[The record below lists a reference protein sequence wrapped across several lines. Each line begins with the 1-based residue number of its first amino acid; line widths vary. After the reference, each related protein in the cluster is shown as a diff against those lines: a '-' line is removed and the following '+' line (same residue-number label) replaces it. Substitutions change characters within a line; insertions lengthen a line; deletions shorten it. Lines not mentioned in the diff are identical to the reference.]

1 MPATSMKSVVVDM
14 TLFDW
19 DGDVPLN
26 HSFRSTVIYEMHIA
40 GFTRHPDSGASELN
54 RGTYQA
60 W

>member
-1 MPATSMKSVVVDM
+1 MKSVVVDM